1 VGASVLGIDTGGNLL
16 YCSPGQVPQ
25 AFPLP
30 PLPNTNWGRITAFA
44 LDNGNLY
51 VLDGVSRAVWVF
63 VGKDSTFLDT
73 PYFYFGNQIPD
84 IDNAIDMAVSGDDM
98 YLLHADGHLTSCTF
112 SRISDAPTRCED
124 PAQTMDNFPAHRDM
138 NVFTQAHFTQL
149 ALTSPPNPVILLLDA
164 DHQRVFRLSPRSL
177 ELQNQVTGYSG
188 EGNPFQPGP
197 VSAMAVSPNYVLY
210 LAIGNQVYFATNLP

>member
-1 VGASVLGIDTGGNLL
+1 
-16 YCSPGQVPQ
+16 
-25 AFPLP
+25 
-30 PLPNTNWGRITAFA
+30 
-44 LDNGNLY
+44 
-51 VLDGVSRAVWVF
+51 
-63 VGKDSTFLDT
+63 
-73 PYFYFGNQIPD
+73 
-84 IDNAIDMAVSGDDM
+84 
-98 YLLHADGHLTSCTF
+98 
-112 SRISDAPTRCED
+112 
-124 PAQTMDNFPAHRDM
+124 M